1 MPSKKEGNKK
11 GNKVKLKRLNYK
23 RQIDDPNS
31 KESKEYKKKKGKRK
45 KIGWKIFKICLFTCL
60 ALGIIGTGVVI
71 GVITGIIDKTESVD
85 LEQLQ
90 SLKLT
95 SFIYDTDGN
104 EIASLYGD
112 ENRVNVTYDKI
123 PQHLIDAVVAIEDER
138 FWEHS
143 GVDVKRTAAAIFT
156 YVVNGGDS
164 TFGGSTITQQLIK
177 NTTGDNEKAWTRKIR
192 EWYRAISLENKLEK
206 EDIMESYL
214 NTIYLG
220 AGAHG
225 VEVAAHT
232 YFNKSITEIN
242 IAEAATL
249 AAIIQ
254 LPEGYNPYRS
264 EEAAEKLSDRK
275 EVVLSKMLELEKIT
289 KEEYDEAMAYEI
301 KYEKGKVATGT
312 KYSYYVDAVIEAVV
326 EDLMGQ
332 QNVTRELALQMI
344 YNNGYKIYTPQDA
357 DVQKSIDDAFAN
369 DSWFYTDRKGTF
381 MQAGMVVIDNAT
393 GNVVGL
399 SGGAGEKDEDLS
411 FNRATQAE
419 RQPGSCFKPIAAYGP
434 AFEKGVSYPGMGYD
448 DAKTDFGGGYSP
460 NNYYGYF
467 NGYVSARNA
476 INQSMNIPAV
486 KAMKSVGTDYALKFA
501 KSLGI
506 STFREADNNSLS
518 VALGGLTTG
527 ATVLEMA
534 GAYSAFA
541 NGGVYI
547 EPKLYTKVVDADGKE
562 ILSTKTEAKRVM
574 KDTTAYLIT
583 DCLKTVVESGTAT
596 STRFNRGMNIA
607 GKTGNSND
615 DKDQWYVGYTPY
627 YTAAVWNG
635 YDDPKPIGRAY
646 PYTSMRVWTD
656 VMKDIHTGLSNK
668 QFTKPSGIVSASVCT
683 LSGKVPTDA
692 CKAYGGVVKT
702 EIFASGTVPTD
713 TCEVHKM
720 ATICSQSGR
729 IATEYCPNTSEK
741 AFITRDEALKGTTR
755 DAARMLV
762 KDTCTIH
769 TTEVVE
775 PSQDGNNSNN
785 GTVSP
790 YLNW

>member
-1 MPSKKEGNKK
+1 MPSKKEGKK
-11 GNKVKLKRLNYK
+11 NGNKIKLRRLDYK
-23 RQIDDPNS
+23 RKIDDPNS
-31 KESKEYKKKKGKRK
+31 KEAKEYTKKKGKRK
-45 KIGWKIFKICLFTCL
+45 KLGWKIFKICLFTFI

-90 SLKLT
+90 NLKLT
-95 SFIYDTDGN
+95 SFIYDSEGN

-112 ENRVNVTYDKI
+112 ENRVNVSYDKI
-123 PQHLIDAVVAIEDER
+123 PQNLIDAVVAIEDER
-138 FWEHS
+138 FWEHG
-143 GVDVKRTAAAIFT
+143 GVDIKRTAAAIFT

-206 EDIMESYL
+206 EDILESYL

-225 VEVAAHT
+225 VEVASHT
-232 YFNKSITEIN
+232 YFNKSVTEIN
-242 IAEAATL
+242 LAEAATL

-264 EEAAEKLSDRK
+264 EEAAEKLKDRK
-275 EVVLSKMLELEKIT
+275 EVVLAKMLELEKISQ
-289 KEEYDEAMAYEI
+289 EEYDEAMAYEI

-326 EDLMGQ
+326 EDLMEQ
-332 QNVTRELALQMI
+332 QNVSRELALQMI

-369 DSWFYTDRKGTF
+369 DSWFYTDKSGDF
-381 MQAGMVVIDNAT
+381 MQAGMVIIDNTT

-399 SGGAGEKDEDLS
+399 CGGAGEKDTDLG

-434 AFEKGVSYPGMGYD
+434 AFEKGISYPGMGYD
-448 DAKTDFGGGYSP
+448 DSQITIGNWTPK
-460 NNYYGYF
+460 NYYGYY

-486 KAMKSVGTDYALKFA
+486 RAMQSVGVDYAIKFA

-506 STFREADNNSLS
+506 STFNSNDNSLS
-518 VALGGLTTG
+518 VALGGLDTG
-527 ATVLEMA
+527 ATVLDMA
-534 GAYSAFA
+534 GAYATFA

-547 EPKLYTKVVDADGKE
+547 EPKLYTKVVDSNGKE
-562 ILSTKTEAKRVM
+562 ILSTTTNAKRVM
-574 KDTTAYLIT
+574 KETTAYLIT
-583 DCLKTVVESGTAT
+583 DCLTTVVESGTAT
-596 STRFNRGMNIA
+596 STRFNRNMDIA
-607 GKTGNSND
+607 GKTGNTND
-615 DKDQWYVGYTPY
+615 DKDQWFVGYTPY

-635 YDDPKPIGRAY
+635 YDTPKSINRPY
-646 PYTSMRVWTD
+646 PYTCMRVFTD
-656 VMKDIHTGLSNK
+656 VMKDIHSGLEAK
-668 QFTKPSGIVSASVCT
+668 KFTKPSGIVTATVCT
-683 LSGKVPTDA
+683 ASGKVPTEA

-702 EIFASGTVPTD
+702 EIFASGTVTTE
-713 TCEVHKM
+713 TCDVHKM
-720 ATICSQSGR
+720 ATICKESGK
-729 IATEYCPNTSEK
+729 IATEYCPTTEEK
-741 AFITRDEALKGTTR
+741 AFITRDETPKIKPK
-755 DAARMLV
+755 DWSRMLV

-769 TTEVVE
+769 TSAVV
-775 PSQDGNNSNN
+775 DSNDDSN
-785 GTVSP
+785 ENVDP
-790 YLNW
+790 YMN